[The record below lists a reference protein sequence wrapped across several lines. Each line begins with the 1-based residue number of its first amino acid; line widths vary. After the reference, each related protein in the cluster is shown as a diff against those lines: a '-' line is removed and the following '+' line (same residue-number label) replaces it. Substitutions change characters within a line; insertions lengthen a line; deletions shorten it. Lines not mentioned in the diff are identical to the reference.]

1 MKETEFAIA
10 DRVGAIRAMAEKYDL
25 EGGAY
30 LSFSGGSDSCLAY
43 RLIDEAL
50 PGNRIPR
57 VFINTGVEYNEV
69 LRFVREL
76 QREDDRI
83 VFLSPKGSFKKKLE
97 DFGYPFKSKE
107 HSSNLSLYQRD
118 NGNAT
123 ARKYLSK
130 SRFGCPKCLAFQF
143 EPGYPLKVSS
153 VCCRENKKKV
163 AREYERASGRWIH
176 MTGMRKAEGGI
187 RAASSGC
194 VVKGKDGNVASFNPL
209 FPVSD
214 AEKEGMIKALGV
226 RLPSLYYPPF
236 NFKRTGCKGCP
247 YAIDLQREL
256 DLLEEFFPAERK
268 QCEAIWGPVYD
279 EYRRLGYRLCKK
291 GETRQLRLEM

>member
-1 MKETEFAIA
+1 MNETEFTIA
-10 DRVGAIRAMAEKYDL
+10 DRVGAIRAMAENHDL
-25 EGGAY
+25 EGEAY
-30 LSFSGGSDSCLAY
+30 LSFSGGSDSCLVSC
-43 RLIDEAL
+43 LIDEAL

-69 LRFVREL
+69 LRFVRDL
-76 QREDDRI
+76 QRKDDRI

-107 HSSNLSLYQRD
+107 HSLYLSLYQRD
-118 NGNAT
+118 NGNDT

-130 SRFGCPKCLAFQF
+130 SRFGCPKPLAFQF
-143 EPGYPLKVSS
+143 DPGYHLKVSS
-153 VCCRENKKKV
+153 ACCRENKKKV
-163 AREYERASGRWIH
+163 AHEYERASGRGIC
-176 MTGMRKAEGGI
+176 MTGMRKAEGGL
-187 RAASSGC
+187 RASSSGC
-194 VVKGKDGNVASFNPL
+194 VVKDNDGNVYRFNPL

-291 GETRQLRLEM
+291 GETRQVRLEM